1 MAPPK
6 TGRTPDTLRTAR
18 SLELLREGGGDRI
31 AVRLQAEGVS
41 DLQKVMAAN
50 GFTEKSV
57 AVAHALR
64 LAAKKLR

>member
-6 TGRTPDTLRTAR
+6 TGRTPDTTRTAR
-18 SLELLREGGGDRI
+18 SLEALRESGGDRFSL
-31 AVRLQAEGVS
+31 RLQAEGVQN
-41 DLQKVMAAN
+41 LKRVMDAN
-50 GFTEKSV
+50 GFTEKSA